1 MSGVGLGGSQ
11 ALTARC
17 PGSPIPESSG
27 AGRAPGSRP
36 RSSCSRGLRA
46 SSKIASR
53 EGTCL
58 KASAT
63 PGVQPGSP
71 HLGPLSRHPA
81 GCPELG
87 AERPRRPGAEEPER
101 TWPPARLL
109 PRLRQRQAGA
119 HPAGELCYLAERT
132 GKPWAPGRPQPRA
145 RIAATGSCRGRGRR
159 GSDGGGG
166 GAGGLGAPAGWED
179 RTQSGCWAKEGRGM
193 EGPTLGREGKGVVLR
208 LFVGRFKSSWS
219 CECTICLDF

>member
-1 MSGVGLGGSQ
+1 MWVWEGSQ

-17 PGSPIPESSG
+17 PGSPIPKSSS

-53 EGTCL
+53 EGTCV

-87 AERPRRPGAEEPER
+87 AERPRRPGAEEPAR
-101 TWPPARLL
+101 AHLAARPPSSPPEPKASRCPSRRRALL
-109 PRLRQRQAGA
+109 PGRA
-119 HPAGELCYLAERT
+119 HREA
-132 GKPWAPGRPQPRA
+132 
-145 RIAATGSCRGRGRR
+145 
-159 GSDGGGG
+159 
-166 GAGGLGAPAGWED
+166 LGARAPTAQGPD
-179 RTQSGCWAKEGRGM
+179 RGDRK
-193 EGPTLGREGKGVVLR
+193 L
-208 LFVGRFKSSWS
+208 
-219 CECTICLDF
+219 